1 MPRLSVI
8 LPVRNGEDTI
18 ARAVTSTRRA
28 LPADAELVIFDD
40 GSTDST
46 PTVLGS
52 LESPSVRV
60 ITSPQSVG
68 VAAALNTLIERTDSE
83 FIARMDA
90 DDVTLAGRFG
100 YQHRAITP
108 DASVN
113 FTTVL
118 EWRPDARR
126 VSPAVPLP
134 ISTRAFP
141 YHLLMTNPASHPTLF
156 ATRAA
161 LEQVGGYRQVPAE
174 DYDLW
179 LRMAIE
185 GIGIR
190 RLALPTL
197 LYRMHPQQVTSSL
210 EWRHAS
216 WTDQNVAAAFGRL
229 SGMLLGRPFSR
240 LVSLGCDATIGKAEV
255 ERTLA
260 DFAARLESAI
270 ADLPPWDRRILMRRL
285 AGRCEAVR
293 AVRRTV
299 EPGINVPQ
307 PPPDGSR

>member
-8 LPVRNGEDTI
+8 LPVRNGEATI

-28 LPADAELVIFDD
+28 LPADAELVVFDD

-46 PTVLGS
+46 PMLLRS
-52 LESPSVRV
+52 FESPSVRV
-60 ITSPQSVG
+60 ITSPVSVG
-68 VAAALNTLIERTDSE
+68 VATALNTLIDRTDSE

-90 DDVTLAGRFG
+90 DDVTLMGRFG
-100 YQHRAITP
+100 YQQRGISRSA
-108 DASVN
+108 AVN

-118 EWRPDARR
+118 EWRPDGRA
-126 VSPAVPLP
+126 VSPAAPLP
-134 ISTRAFP
+134 ISARAFP
-141 YHLLMTNPASHPTLF
+141 YHLLMTNPVSHPTLF

-161 LEQVGGYRQVPAE
+161 LVRVGGYRQVPAE

-179 LRMAIE
+179 LRLAIE

-197 LYRMHPQQVTSSL
+197 LYRMHSQQVTSSL

-216 WTDQNVAAAFGRL
+216 WTDRSVAAAFGQL
-229 SGMLLGRPFSR
+229 SATLLGRPFSR
-240 LVSLGCDATIGKAEV
+240 LVSLGFDAAVGQQEV
-255 ERTLA
+255 ELTLA

-270 ADLPPWDRRILMRRL
+270 ADLPSWDRRILMRRL
-285 AGRCEAVR
+285 ARRCEAVW
-293 AVRRTV
+293 AMRRTGESGHPLPV
-299 EPGINVPQ
+299 TAE
-307 PPPDGSR
+307 

>member
-8 LPVRNGEDTI
+8 LPVRNGERTI
-18 ARAVTSTRRA
+18 ARAVTSTCRA

-46 PTVLGS
+46 PTLLRS
-52 LESPSVRV
+52 FESASVRV
-60 ITSPQSVG
+60 ITSPVSVG
-68 VAAALNTLIERTDSE
+68 VATALNMLIDRTDSE

-90 DDVTLAGRFG
+90 DDVTLTGRFG
-100 YQHRAITP
+100 YQRRAISP
-108 DASVN
+108 GAAVN

-118 EWRPDARR
+118 EWRPDSRR
-126 VSPAVPLP
+126 VSPAAPLP
-134 ISTRAFP
+134 ISARAFP
-141 YHLLMTNPASHPTLF
+141 YHLLMTNPVSHPTLF
-156 ATRAA
+156 AKRAA
-161 LEQVGGYRQVPAE
+161 LVRVGGYRQVPAE

-179 LRMAIE
+179 LRLASE

-190 RLALPTL
+190 RLAIPTL

-216 WTDQNVAAAFGRL
+216 WTDRTVAAAFGRL
-229 SGMLLGRPFSR
+229 SDMLLGRPFSR
-240 LVSLGCDATIGKAEV
+240 LVSLGFDATVGPQEV

-293 AVRRTV
+293 AMGRTD
-299 EPGINVPQ
+299 ESGATVPQ
-307 PPPDGSR
+307 P